1 MEAGRLKF
9 RSCPQLRREFELDW
23 GLCLNQKRSG
33 RPFDTAPLRLHSP
46 LLVAKNIIWK
56 EKPQEE
62 HVSNSTGVIAAAF
75 LHPAFYILANVN
87 FINLDHF
94 THRIYLLRYSPFCF

>member
-1 MEAGRLKF
+1 MEVGRLKF

-46 LLVAKNIIWK
+46 LLVAKNIIRK

-62 HVSNSTGVIAAAF
+62 HGSNSTGVIAAAF
-75 LHPAFYILANVN
+75 LHPAFL
-87 FINLDHF
+87 HF
-94 THRIYLLRYSPFCF
+94 DKCKFHKLGSFYT